1 MKTTKILAATLSL
14 VSLIGLSACGA
25 KKPAD
30 TVSLPDANHTPGE
43 SVFEE
48 QIVDTETEPTLPE
61 NIYESENFEF
71 SMSFPEA
78 SGDLKFVDATAS
90 YLIDGAGNI
99 FDTQSGEKLYAESE
113 PAEYVIAQNE
123 VYYKNSE
130 GYIIIQEGGREY
142 ICSDIKGDIFYS
154 FKGMLDGS
162 LYVFS
167 VDEKGNMYLN
177 SFKQSGVKDDYDN
190 EPFYIYDT
198 LDKSLSR
205 KVDKIAVTDTLN
217 PRIYVEIGN
226 KIFYDRVTGT
236 MKVDGKQCFFFSSLD
251 YEFDK
256 ILDYGFDANMT
267 SPLFSKK
274 DSDTALYF
282 RNGWSADEFSVKLP
296 SGYKVS
302 DIKQVVFANTTAVIM
317 NDGTVWTGELQLNV
331 MGTTL
336 TKHEKLSEVSSNIVD
351 LASSNYTSENSF
363 LVLMDDGKLYELS
376 F

>member
-1 MKTTKILAATLSL
+1 
-14 VSLIGLSACGA
+14 
-25 KKPAD
+25 
-30 TVSLPDANHTPGE
+30 
-43 SVFEE
+43 
-48 QIVDTETEPTLPE
+48 
-61 NIYESENFEF
+61 
-71 SMSFPEA
+71 MSFPEA
-78 SGDLKFVDATAS
+78 SGDLKFVDATAG

-177 SFKQSGVKDDYDN
+177 SFKQNGVKDDYDN

-331 MGTTL
+331 MGTAL

-351 LASSNYTSENSF
+351 IASSNYTSENSF